1 MEVQGVGIGYTLPSR
16 GTWLRFI
23 YNPLITHMV
32 SRGATEPDPASI
44 HSGPSDFREGIAW
57 TSMLKPLETPGGG
70 GGGGKTCY
78 SNQELWTGSEP
89 HLKVSKIFFLLL

>member
-70 GGGGKTCY
+70 GGSGGGGQNMLFEPGTMDRIR
-78 SNQELWTGSEP
+78 TTSE
-89 HLKVSKIFFLLL
+89 SF